1 MRTRIM
7 TMINSY
13 QQSDREERLE
23 ILNLPSLQ
31 QRAQQIIP
39 KGGFGYITEGSEDE
53 LNRLH

>member
-1 MRTRIM
+1 M

-31 QRAQQIIP
+31 QRAQ
-39 KGGFGYITEGSEDE
+39 
-53 LNRLH
+53 